1 MSARRLV
8 ADARE
13 FWRELSADDVSDF
26 AAGLSYRFLLA
37 LFPFFLFITALGG
50 VIARV
55 LNAENPSGELLE
67 RFGDTLPSDA
77 RSVIDTQLASVLG
90 EQQPGLLSIGL
101 LGAIWAAS
109 GGMGATM
116 KAMNR
121 VYDVEE
127 TRPFW
132 KKTLLAVGLTLLTGA
147 FFVGA
152 FVLAVAGQAIANA
165 IADAA
170 GLGEF
175 GRAVMLGARYLLAV
189 GMLLMAV
196 AFLYWAAPDARLPFR
211 WMSPGAVM
219 FAAVWFLA
227 TIAFGWYVS
236 NFGSY
241 NATYGALGGVVILMI
256 WFYLTAY
263 ILLAGAE
270 LNAMLTK
277 RHAAEEFHAPQP
289 AADEP
294 GRSGKATPAVH

>member
-8 ADARE
+8 VEARR

-37 LFPFFLFITALGG
+37 LFPFFLFITALGA

-90 EQQPGLLSIGL
+90 EQQPGLLSVGL

-132 KKTLLAVGLTLLTGA
+132 KKTLLAVGLTVLTGA

-152 FVLAVAGQAIANA
+152 FVLAVAGRAIADA

-170 GLGEF
+170 GLGDF
-175 GRAVMLGARYLLAV
+175 GRAVMLGARYLLAF
-189 GMLLMAV
+189 GLLLMAV
-196 AFLYWAAPDARLPFR
+196 AFLYWAAPDAHLPFR
-211 WMSPGAVM
+211 WVSPGAAM
-219 FAAVWFLA
+219 FAVVWFLT

-277 RHAAEEFHAPQP
+277 RHAPEEFRASETEESGHSTNAAP
-289 AADEP
+289 AA
-294 GRSGKATPAVH
+294 R